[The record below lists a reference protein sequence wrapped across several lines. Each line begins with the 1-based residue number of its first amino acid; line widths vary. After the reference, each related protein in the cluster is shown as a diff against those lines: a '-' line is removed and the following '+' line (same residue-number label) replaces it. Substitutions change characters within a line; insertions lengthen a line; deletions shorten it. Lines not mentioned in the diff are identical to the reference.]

1 MNKAQEKR
9 IIRHAEHI
17 IAALPNGLVDEP
29 LDIAIAAVQVLLDY
43 TVGLASTAHLVRR
56 LNALSTKAID
66 FDQKR
71 SGDSE

>member
-1 MNKAQEKR
+1 MNQAQKKR

-17 IAALPNGLVDEP
+17 MAALPGGVDDEP
-29 LDIAIAAVQVLLDY
+29 IEIAIAAVQVLLDH

-66 FDQKR
+66 FDVKR
-71 SGDSE
+71 SGDSQ